1 MSQFDQQNMPAG
13 QESCA
18 KGNEAGQSQGGQGQG
33 QGGPAPEA
41 QAAWGQAQSM
51 AGPQAEGGYTAANQY
66 QQQGP
71 ANMAPQGPVA
81 GGNGGGGMEKASCGC
96 GEAQPA
102 QAMGGYGQPA
112 MGQPAASF
120 GGHQA
125 PNAPQGGGWG
135 APQFPQPA
143 QPGGWGG
150 PQMGQP
156 ATNQPPHPGGPAGQV
171 PGMGHVCNHD
181 GAKAANMF
189 GQFPGQ
195 GPGPMPGPFPGQGAG
210 PMPGPFPGQGAGPM
224 PGHFPGQGP
233 SMNFGGHPGFG
244 GMPFPNAQAPFQQA
258 GQFGDLMGMFEDVI
272 NGKAEMS
279 KMAGWL
285 GSLDARF
292 WKGAVMG
299 AALALLIS
307 SPLVSETISGLF
319 SGLTG
324 KGDKEHA
331 NAPET
336 GEEV

>member
-1 MSQFDQQNMPAG
+1 MSQLDQQNMPAG

-18 KGNEAGQSQGGQGQG
+18 KGNGADQFQGGQS

-41 QAAWGQAQSM
+41 QAAWAQAQNM
-51 AGPQAEGGYTAANQY
+51 AGPQTEGCYAAAGQY

-71 ANMAPQGPVA
+71 ANMAPQGPAAGANA
-81 GGNGGGGMEKASCGC
+81 GGAEQPSCGC
-96 GEAQPA
+96 NEAQPA

-112 MGQPAASF
+112 MGQPAAFF
-120 GGHQA
+120 GGPQGSHT
-125 PNAPQGGGWG
+125 PQGGGWG
-135 APQFPQPA
+135 APQSPQPA
-143 QPGGWGG
+143 QAGGWGG

-156 ATNQPPHPGGPAGQV
+156 SGAYGQPAMNQPPHPGGPAGQA

-195 GPGPMPGPFPGQGAG
+195 GPGPMPGPFPGQG
-210 PMPGPFPGQGAGPM
+210 PGPM

-244 GMPFPNAQAPFQQA
+244 GMPFHNAQAPFPQA

-285 GSLDARF
+285 GSLDSRF

-307 SPLVSETISGLF
+307 SPIVSESLSGLF
-319 SGLTG
+319 SGFTG

>member
-1 MSQFDQQNMPAG
+1 MSQLDQQNMPAG

-18 KGNEAGQSQGGQGQG
+18 NGNGADRSQGVQG

-41 QAAWGQAQSM
+41 HAAWGHAQNM
-51 AGPQAEGGYTAANQY
+51 AGPQAEGGYAAAGQY

-71 ANMAPQGPVA
+71 ANMAPQGPA
-81 GGNGGGGMEKASCGC
+81 GGVNAVGGAGQAACGC
-96 GEAQPA
+96 NEAQPA
-102 QAMGGYGQPA
+102 QPMGGYGEPA
-112 MGQPAASF
+112 MGRPGPYF
-120 GGHQA
+120 GGPPPSQPPQA
-125 PNAPQGGGWG
+125 
-135 APQFPQPA
+135 
-143 QPGGWGG
+143 GGWGG

-156 ATNQPPHPGGPAGQV
+156 AGAYGQPALHQPPHPGGPAGHG
-171 PGMGHVCNHD
+171 PGLGHVCTHD
-181 GAKAANMF
+181 GPKPANMP
-189 GQFPGQ
+189 GHFPGQ
-195 GPGPMPGPFPGQGAG
+195 GP
-210 PMPGPFPGQGAGPM
+210 GPM

-233 SMNFGGHPGFG
+233 SMGFGGHPGFG